1 MSPQNS
7 TTASHAEDAPVD
19 PVEQPA
25 EIINHPDEPEPAGDD
40 APADPEPA
48 APASQKFTA
57 FDRGALRLLGQG
69 DLIAKLERAESISKS
84 IKADYDALFAQMTAL
99 KKETAEKLA
108 AAEEISKTAV
118 SKAVA
123 SELQGLGLSAES
135 APAAIT
141 QEQVAKTLSR
151 EEFNKLDFAARNEFH
166 RNGGSIV

>member
-1 MSPQNS
+1 MLPPNS

-25 EIINHPDEPEPAGDD
+25 EIINQPDEPETAGDD
-40 APADPEPA
+40 APAETEPA

-69 DLIAKLERAESISKS
+69 DLIARLERSEA
-84 IKADYDALFAQMTAL
+84 FAQTMQAENASLKSQLTAL

-108 AAEEISKTAV
+108 AAEELSKSAV

-123 SELQGLGLSAES
+123 SELQGLGISAES

-141 QEQVAKTLSR
+141 QEQAAKTLSR
-151 EEFNKLDFAARNEFH
+151 EEFDKLDFAARNEFH